1 MLRCTYR
8 LTATRTRVAQ
18 AMLERLPHVG
28 DRITLNHQAYVVEAV
43 TQEGATAT
51 VSVSLTS

>member
-8 LTATRTRVAQ
+8 LTATRTRVAR
-18 AMLERLPHVG
+18 AMLERLPHAG
-28 DRITLNHQAYVVEAV
+28 DRVTLNNQAYVVETV

-51 VSVSLTS
+51 VSVSMAS